1 MDVVKGSALSN
12 PSLTAN
18 STASPTASG
27 IAGIA
32 GIAHKYE
39 RIILQNKCRLEE
51 DCSICLDSLYMKQIA
66 YLPCKHSFH
75 QKCIQYSFEKKLYS
89 CPLCRH
95 DLLTALKKTNF
106 SFPIVYDPYTFDP
119 YTFDYT
125 YPYPYGYNYIYDYII
140 LADGIHNYTND
151 IIDNNHNDFG
161 ILPLIV
167 SEEYNMQYWSNIMVN
182 IMPAAIPLAVGVGAA
197 IPLAVGVGAAIPL
210 AVGVGAAIPLAV
222 GVGAAIPLAVGVGS
236 EVGAAVGG
244 AVGAA
249 VGAAVGGAVGAA
261 VGAERVEPNAETN
274 VEPSTD
280 DDNITFHEFLI
291 FYN

>member
-12 PSLTAN
+12 PSLTA
-18 STASPTASG
+18 SPTAS
-27 IAGIA
+27 GIA

-125 YPYPYGYNYIYDYII
+125 YPYGYNYIYDYII

-182 IMPAAIPLAVGVGAA
+182 IMPAAIPAA
-197 IPLAVGVGAAIPL
+197 IPLAVGVGA
-210 AVGVGAAIPLAV
+210 
-222 GVGAAIPLAVGVGS
+222 

-244 AVGAA
+244 ADGVGADM
-249 VGAAVGGAVGAA
+249 GADMGAA
-261 VGAERVEPNAETN
+261 VGAEVGAERAETN
-274 VEPSTD
+274 VEPSTDD